1 MNLDL
6 PSPFALYDGLD
17 DQDEDLYFLIEQS
30 ENRIGSPSS
39 GSSGSLYDESSSESD
54 DDSSQSGSSHSD
66 EDISS
71 EEVRRLAVPSPD
83 LPMDIDLP
91 ILDDPLSIPALPVR
105 EPPLVNYAGSH
116 QKCYVCVILL
126 LAACLHTKH
135 HVTFCAA
142 NIMLYTIRLVF
153 KSLNLIDAEEDM
165 PVTLN
170 TVIKRL
176 DLHDRFSVIPVCPQC
191 HRHFPPTITTTS
203 QCPKCQIPLF
213 STASHTLF
221 QKLLGREPSVPPPK
235 LAVLVAPLSAQLVDF
250 LARPGM
256 ENIVEEYR
264 DRTIAPE
271 ELNCI
276 MD

>member
-1 MNLDL
+1 MDP

-17 DQDEDLYFLIEQS
+17 DQDEDLHFLIEQS

-39 GSSGSLYDESSSESD
+39 GSSSFSYSELSSESD
-54 DDSSQSGSSHSD
+54 NDSSEPGSSDSH

-71 EEVRRLAVPSPD
+71 EKVRQLAVASPD
-83 LPMDIDLP
+83 LPMDID
-91 ILDDPLSIPALPVR
+91 ILILGDPLSIPALPVR

-116 QKCYVCVILL
+116 QKWYVRAMLL

-135 HVTFCAA
+135 HVTFRAA

-191 HRHFPPTITTTS
+191 HRHFPPTTATTS
-203 QCPKCQIPLF
+203 QCPKCNIPLF

-221 QKLLGREPSVPPPK
+221 QKLLGREPSIPPPK
-235 LAVLVAPLSAQLVDF
+235 LAVPRSSVVHPANRISRTSGNGRHCGRIP
-250 LARPGM
+250 RPH
-256 ENIVEEYR
+256 NHS
-264 DRTIAPE
+264 
-271 ELNCI
+271 
-276 MD
+276 